1 MTIAKSALAAVFAA
15 LCLLAMSVPASAQ
28 QTTHG
33 CACIHNNTK
42 ANAGY
47 RYKWGDGQW
56 QNVKL
61 QPGYQNWICWAYDNP
76 QKSSPNLTFQIDV
89 DATGGQAWTTYALT
103 RVQTAGA
110 HCNNVGKGGHYD
122 ISYRPN
128 TNNTFLQVTRRN

>member
-15 LCLLAMSVPASAQ
+15 LCLFVVTAPASAQ

-89 DATGGQAWTTYALT
+89 DATGGQAWTTYTLQ

-110 HCNNVGKGGHYD
+110 HCNNVGRGGHYN

-128 TNNTFLQVTRRN
+128 TNNTFLQVTKRD